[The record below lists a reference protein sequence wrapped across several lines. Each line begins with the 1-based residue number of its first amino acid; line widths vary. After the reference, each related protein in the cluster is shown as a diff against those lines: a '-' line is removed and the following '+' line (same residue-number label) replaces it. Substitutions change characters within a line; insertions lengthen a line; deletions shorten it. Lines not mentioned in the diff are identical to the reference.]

1 MGKIAALAA
10 ILVLAA
16 CTTSPAP
23 IADPRTVWCE
33 TNSPRRPSLAEIAV
47 MQPVEKKAAVEH
59 NRKGALW
66 CGWEN

>member
-16 CTTSPAP
+16 CTTPASV
-23 IADPRTVWCE
+23 ADPRAVWCE
-33 TNSPRRPSLAEIAV
+33 NNSPRRPSLAEIAA
-47 MQPVEKKAAVEH
+47 MPPLEKRAAVEH

-66 CGWEN
+66 CGWDN